1 MIFLNVKSHFLY
13 FIQKLT
19 FEYKK
24 IAHFL
29 GGSAPRSPWTPFLE
43 FLPYLLDSIATV
55 FSIFVKS
62 KILFLIPKNRSGGGG
77 AWAPLPPPPPTAL
90 VRPPP
95 PPPPPPPKNNI
106 PPAPPPPPP
115 PAKNLGPYRHCL
127 DLH

>member
-29 GGSAPRSPWTPFLE
+29 GGSAPRSPWNPFLE

-55 FSIFVKS
+55 FSIFVS
-62 KILFLIPKNRSGGGG
+62 KILLLIPKNRSGGFT
-77 AWAPLPPPPPTAL
+77 PLTPHRGLCPPGPLRDPPPHPL
-90 VRPPP
+90 S
-95 PPPPPPPKNNI
+95 PPPKNFF
-106 PPAPPPPPP
+106 APPPP
-115 PAKNLGPYRHCL
+115 
-127 DLH
+127 